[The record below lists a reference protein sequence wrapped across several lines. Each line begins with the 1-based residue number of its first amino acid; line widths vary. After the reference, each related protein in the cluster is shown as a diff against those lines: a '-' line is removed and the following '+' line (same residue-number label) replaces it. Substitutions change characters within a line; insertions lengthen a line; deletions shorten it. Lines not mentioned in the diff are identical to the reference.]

1 MGRTIFTPV
10 ERIIS
15 FPIEGSGE
23 AGAPVIDKDD
33 LKLSVK
39 KKIGEFVSDLTK
51 AGKNISIVTPTYQDD
66 QHLTDPLGYPEG
78 LSNPENGY
86 VDETSIQRLV
96 REGNTKSK
104 VIFEKTSNTGMLD
117 LPNNEFRI
125 KKGKSSSPDKSGE
138 QIYAEVEGLGNNAPI
153 VRRIGEVL
161 KENNRFN
168 DENPFFDSSKSNSS
182 TNKEDN
188 IPVSYVQRQFGKHA
202 PRRFPDQTDSPNPQT
217 DTISINELKKVGLLT
232 MLEASGELVSPSNPD
247 GTEFLTN
254 LAPSLT
260 RLGQRIPVSRFN
272 AVNAYQKANPAFEK
286 PSSTVF
292 IENDGNL
299 SYGNVN
305 NYAATFS
312 GFASGPS
319 MAAAALLMVTV
330 GGLLKALSLVL
341 KKIKTPARNGGSAPT
356 NDNRKKRLGSFKI
369 KEDPSTVEAILDSVG
384 IDVDIVDT
392 NFQYFECLNTGIN
405 VFFGIEDASSGVLGG
420 ITSTV
425 SVITKLHGYYNV
437 ILRNIIRDITSI
449 VAPDGIVQNNGSS
462 DLEIEALAQYN
473 PFTLIEKINNSKLL
487 KFMNILAT
495 IGDVVLLSEQN
506 NKNKLVDSNGGLYS
520 IIDLINEYDG
530 GGINPSIN
538 ISKNRLE
545 DGTLAW
551 KQNALKSLYILPP
564 NFQSAVSRYDT
575 EKLDDVINSFGQVSD
590 TTRIKSQGT
599 NVVALLNESLTING
613 NRIKQEIVKDME
625 DYLEKDYLPFYF
637 HDLRT
642 NEIISFN
649 AFIDSVT
656 DAYTAEYIES
666 EGFGRMDK
674 VHTYK
679 ATTRD
684 IAITFKLVALD
695 EEDFDQMWVK
705 VNKFVT
711 LVYPQWSKGREIS
724 WGSNKMIQPF
734 SQHPSASPMVRM
746 RLGDFIKTNYSNF
759 ALSRLFGISS
769 QASEFKLEK
778 LTQQDGDVSTDT
790 QRRRVQGINQ
800 ENARRRQG
808 TYSTGQILLVKAGTY
823 HLDAS
828 VLPSVPRPRTPV
840 QPTRNHRRRI
850 SPTIP
855 NTVVIQ
861 GNRIRARVLE
871 DTNENITGNFK
882 VVLVNGEEGT
892 FSPDNSTT
900 PFFVPYAS
908 IAIDDQD
915 VRRTVNNSLGNP
927 EETTNTQ
934 QEDIEAF
941 NAFKD
946 ETKNPIFKSFA
957 STKGRG
963 LAGFIKSLSLSL
975 EQTTWETKT
984 FNGRA
989 PKMLTI
995 SIAFTPIHDIVP
1007 GIDHNGFNTAPLYNV
1022 GNSMQVF
1029 SFENNALFSQE
1040 QRKFNQNRPSLPF

>member
-23 AGAPVIDKDD
+23 AGSPVIDKDD

-39 KKIGEFVSDLTK
+39 RKIGEFVSDLTK
-51 AGKNISIVTPTYQDD
+51 AGKNISIITPTYQND

-96 REGNTKSK
+96 REGNTKAK
-104 VIFEKTSNTGMLD
+104 VIFEKTSNSGMLD

-125 KKGKSSSPDKSGE
+125 KKGKSSSPDKTGE
-138 QIYAEVEGLGNNAPI
+138 QIYAEVEGKGDEASI
-153 VRRIGEVL
+153 VRRVGLVL
-161 KENNRFN
+161 KQSNRFN
-168 DENPFFDSSKSNSS
+168 ADYPFFDSSKSDSPK
-182 TNKEDN
+182 NKEDD
-188 IPVSYVQRQFGKHA
+188 IPVSYIQREFGKHA
-202 PRRFPDQTDSPNPQT
+202 PNQTNSSNLET
-217 DTISINELKKVGLLT
+217 DVISLNELKKVGLLT
-232 MLEASGELVSPSNPD
+232 MLEASGELATPSNPD

-272 AVNAYQKANPAFEK
+272 AVNAYKIANPSFEK
-286 PSSTVF
+286 PSSTGF

-319 MAAAALLMVTV
+319 MASAALLMFTV

-341 KKIKTPARNGGSAPT
+341 RKTRTPATNNGSAPT
-356 NDNRKKRLGSFKI
+356 NDNRKRRLGSFKI
-369 KEDPSTVEAILDSVG
+369 KEDPSIVDSILNSVG
-384 IDVDIVDT
+384 IDIDIVDT
-392 NFQYFECLNTGIN
+392 DFEYFNCLNTGID

-420 ITSTV
+420 ITTTV

-437 ILRNIIRDITSI
+437 VLRNIIRDTTAI

-462 DLEIEALAQYN
+462 DLGIEAIAQYN

-495 IGDVVLLSEQN
+495 IGDVVLKGKQHDRN
-506 NKNKLVDSNGGLYS
+506 VASNGGLYS
-520 IIDLINEYDG
+520 IIDFVQELNGD
-530 GGINPSIN
+530 GGINPAIN
-538 ISKNRLE
+538 ISKNRLS
-545 DGTLAW
+545 DGTIAW
-551 KQNALKSLYILPP
+551 KQNSLKSLYILPP
-564 NFQSAVSRYDT
+564 NFQSAISRYDT
-575 EKLDDVINSFGQVSD
+575 EKLDDIFGSFGEIAD
-590 TTRIKSQGT
+590 TTKINGRGT
-599 NVVALLNESLTING
+599 NVVAVLDESLTNG

-695 EEDFDQMWVK
+695 EADFDQMWMK

-769 QASEFKLEK
+769 EASEFKLEK
-778 LTQQDGDVSTDT
+778 LTQQNGDVSTET
-790 QRRRVQGINQ
+790 QRRRLQGIQ
-800 ENARRRQG
+800 EQTSLREQG
-808 TYSTGQILLVKAGTY
+808 LYDVGQILFVNAGTY
-823 HLDAS
+823 QLDAS
-828 VLPSVPRPRTPV
+828 VLPSVPRPRQRQT
-840 QPTRNHRRRI
+840 QTQNNNNRQRRI
-850 SPTIP
+850 IHPARP

-861 GNRIRARVLE
+861 GNRIRARVVE
-871 DTNENITGNFK
+871 VRNENFK
-882 VVLVNGEEGT
+882 VVLINGEEGT

-900 PFFVPYAS
+900 PFFVPFS
-908 IAIDDQD
+908 STRIDGED
-915 VRRTVNNSLGNP
+915 VRRVVNNSLGTP
-927 EETTNTQ
+927 EQTSNTQ
-934 QEDIEAF
+934 QEDINAF

-975 EQTTWETKT
+975 EQTTWETSM

-1022 GNSMQVF
+1022 GNSAQVF
-1029 SFENNALFSQE
+1029 SFENNALFNQQQSN
-1040 QRKFNQNRPSLPF
+1040 FNFNKPILPF

>member
-39 KKIGEFVSDLTK
+39 RKIGEFVSDLTK
-51 AGKNISIVTPTYQDD
+51 AGRNISVITPTYQDD

-78 LSNPENGY
+78 LSNSENGY

-96 REGNTKSK
+96 REGNTKAK
-104 VIFEKTSNTGMLD
+104 IIFEKTSKTGMLD

-125 KKGKSSSPDKSGE
+125 KKGKSSSPDKTGE
-138 QIYAEVEGLGNNAPI
+138 QIYAEVEGMGDNAPF
-153 VRRIGEVL
+153 VKRVGLVL

-168 DENPFFDSSKSNSS
+168 ADNPFFDSTKSGSPR
-182 TNKEDN
+182 NKEDN
-188 IPVSYVQRQFGKHA
+188 IPVSYVQRQFGEHS
-202 PRRFPDQTDSPNPQT
+202 PRRFPSQTNSPNPQT

-272 AVNAYQKANPAFEK
+272 AVNAYQKANPSFEK
-286 PSSTVF
+286 PSSTAF

-319 MAAAALLMVTV
+319 MASAALLMVTV

-341 KKIKTPARNGGSAPT
+341 RNTTSPARNNGSAPS
-356 NDNRKKRLGSFKI
+356 NDNRKRRLGSFKI
-369 KEDPSTVEAILDSVG
+369 KEDPSTVESILNSVG
-384 IDVDIVDT
+384 IDINIVDT
-392 NFQYFECLNTGIN
+392 DFQYFNCLNTGIN
-405 VFFGIEDASSGVLGG
+405 VFFGIEDAPSGVLGG
-420 ITSTV
+420 ITTAVSTI
-425 SVITKLHGYYNV
+425 SKLHGYYNV
-437 ILRNIIRDITSI
+437 ILRNIIRDTTSI

-462 DLEIEALAQYN
+462 DLGIEAVAQYS
-473 PFTLIEKINNSKLL
+473 PLIEKINNSKLL
-487 KFMNILAT
+487 KFMNVLAT
-495 IGDVVLLSEQN
+495 IGDVVLKATQN
-506 NKNKLVDSNGGLYS
+506 NQLVDSNGGLHS
-520 IIDLINEYDG
+520 IIDFILEINAQ
-530 GGINPSIN
+530 GGIEPATN
-538 ISKNRLE
+538 ISKNRLL
-545 DGTLAW
+545 DGTMAW

-564 NFQSAVSRYDT
+564 ALLSSARRYDT
-575 EKLDDVINSFGQVSD
+575 EKEDNIISSYGNYVPTDQ
-590 TTRIKSQGT
+590 IKNRGN
-599 NVVALLNESLTING
+599 NVVASVSNDLTNG

-625 DYLEKDYLPFYF
+625 DYLERDYLPFYF

-695 EEDFDQMWVK
+695 EEDFDQMWIK

-790 QRRRVQGINQ
+790 QRRRAEGINT
-800 ENARRRQG
+800 ENSRRHQG
-808 TYSTGQILLVKAGTY
+808 TYSAGQILFVNAGTY
-823 HLDAS
+823 QLETS
-828 VLPSVPRPRTPV
+828 VVPAPPRRRQRTPA
-840 QPTRNHRRRI
+840 QNGNNGHRRVVPPAR
-850 SPTIP
+850 P

-861 GNRIRARVLE
+861 GNRIRARVLN
-871 DTNENITGNFK
+871 DVFENKNGNFK

-900 PFFVPYAS
+900 PFFVPYS
-908 IAIDDQD
+908 STRVDDED
-915 VRRTVNNSLGNP
+915 IRRTVNNALGTP
-927 EETTNTQ
+927 QETTNTQ
-934 QEDIEAF
+934 QEDIDAF

-975 EQTTWETKT
+975 EQTTWQTEH

-1007 GIDHNGFNTAPLYNV
+1007 GIDHNGFNAAPLYNV
-1022 GNSMQVF
+1022 GNSTQVF
-1029 SFENNALFSQE
+1029 SFENNTLFGQE
-1040 QRKFNQNRPSLPF
+1040 QRKFNEGRPSLPF